1 MGEALNVSRGGRG
14 GQGAG
19 GGGGS
24 GPEGSFSWKQFLLKY
39 NIILILMLI
48 CLALSIYTNRFL
60 NQENLINITRQV
72 SINGILAIGMT
83 MVVLTGGIDLSVGSL
98 VALSGVVTAVLLR
111 DHHMA
116 IPLVVA
122 VSVLVGLVMGSLN
135 GYFVAYCRAAPF
147 VVTLAMM
154 TAARGMTYVYSKGR
168 PISPLPADFLFLG
181 KGNLWIVPIP
191 VIIFFLTFLL
201 GVLILRYLRVGRY
214 IYAVGGNETAAVV
227 SGINAKRVK
236 LFAYCFSGLLCG
248 LAAII
253 LTARVSAGLPQAGQS
268 YELDAIAATVI
279 GGTSLAGGRGRLW
292 GTLVG
297 ALLLGVVNNGLDLM
311 EITSFYQ
318 QIVKGVIILGAVLL
332 DSKRHSA

>member
-1 MGEALNVSRGGRG
+1 MSQTPSSAKTLEETTL
-14 GQGAG
+14 
-19 GGGGS
+19 
-24 GPEGSFSWKQFLLKY
+24 PFSWKEFILNY
-39 NIILILMLI
+39 NIIFILLIMCI
-48 CLALSIYTNRFL
+48 ALSIYTDRFL
-60 NQENLINITRQV
+60 NQENIINITRQV

-83 MVVLTGGIDLSVGSL
+83 VVVLTGGIDLSVGSL
-98 VALSGVVTAVLLR
+98 VALSGVITALLLR
-111 DHHMA
+111 DQKMA
-116 IPLVVA
+116 ILVV
-122 VSVLVGLVMGSLN
+122 VPISLLTGLVMGSLN

-154 TAARGMTYVYSKGR
+154 TAARGLTYVISKGR
-168 PISPLPADFLFLG
+168 PISPLPAEFLFLG
-181 KGNLWIVPIP
+181 KGNLWIIPIP
-191 VIIFFLTFLL
+191 VIIFLLTFLL
-201 GVLILRYLRVGRY
+201 GYLLLRYFRIGRY
-214 IYAVGGNETAAVV
+214 IYAVGGNENAAIV
-227 SGINAKRVK
+227 SGINAKKVK
-236 LFAYCFSGLLCG
+236 LFAYTFSGILCG
-248 LAAII
+248 LAAVI

-332 DSKRHSA
+332 DYKRQGS

>member
-1 MGEALNVSRGGRG
+1 MTETAVKSMAPAKAPKEEASSRINWRD
-14 GQGAG
+14 
-19 GGGGS
+19 
-24 GPEGSFSWKQFLLKY
+24 FLLNY
-39 NIILILMLI
+39 NIIFVLFIL
-48 CLALSIYTNRFL
+48 CVALSLYTDRFL
-60 NQENLINITRQV
+60 SQENIINITRQV

-83 MVVLTGGIDLSVGSL
+83 VVVLTGGIDLSVGSL
-98 VALSGVVTAVLLR
+98 VALSGVITAVGLR

-116 IPLVVA
+116 LALVIPL
-122 VSVLVGLVMGSLN
+122 SLLVGLAMGSIN

-154 TAARGMTYVYSKGR
+154 TAARGITYVYSKGR
-168 PISPLPADFLFLG
+168 PISPLPAEFLFIG
-181 KGNLWIVPIP
+181 KGNLWIIPIP
-191 VIIFFLTFLL
+191 VIIFLLTFLL
-201 GVLILRYLRVGRY
+201 GYLLLSYFRIGRY
-214 IYAVGGNETAAVV
+214 IYAVGGNETAAIV

-236 LFAYCFSGLLCG
+236 LFAYGFSGVLCG
-248 LAAII
+248 LAAVI
-253 LTARVSAGLPQAGQS
+253 LTARVSAGLPQAGSS

-279 GGTSLAGGRGRLW
+279 GGTSLSGGRGRLW

-332 DSKRHSA
+332 DSKRHGGG